1 MLKLEILVP
10 LDGSDL
16 AAGLA
21 ERPFL
26 NPGSLTVAAGAKGP
40 RWLPPGDGT
49 VYLAENGD
57 LYALAKGAGG
67 KASPRKVGTL
77 AEHLFGKELAERR
90 LTHASSPGFI
100 FETYEAKALSACIED
115 EETDMPASKCRRQI
129 EAGKRIYFTHV
140 GLERSLL
147 RSARF
152 VARRNAGTKPRGGER
167 PWTLDRL
174 FGQVH

>member
-1 MLKLEILVP
+1 MLKLEILLP

-26 NPGSLTVAAGAKGP
+26 NPGSLTVAANAKGP
-40 RWLPPGDGT
+40 RWLPPGDGA
-49 VYLAENGD
+49 VYLAGNGD
-57 LYALAKGAGG
+57 LYALAKAADG
-67 KASPRKVGTL
+67 KAAPRKVGTL

-90 LTHASSPGFI
+90 LTQTDSPGFI
-100 FETYEAKALSACIED
+100 FSTEEPKALAACVFD
-115 EETDMPASKCRRQI
+115 EETDMPVSKCERLIRA
-129 EAGKRIYFTHV
+129 EKRIYFNRA
-140 GLERSLL
+140 GLERSLME
-147 RSARF
+147 AVRF
-152 VARRNAGTKPRGGER
+152 VAGRNARAKPREGER